1 MTDLTLGQRISE
13 GRKRLE
19 LSQEALGEKMGI
31 SRQAISKWES
41 DAAVPEIDKLI
52 ALSRLFGVSVGWLL
66 GVEETAPE
74 APESLSEQQL
84 ELMEQLIKKYQP
96 KPEPTKFRLLLIFG
110 VAVVGLISI
119 MVMTLAGMG
128 VFDKPK
134 ANANAIESLQNEMNS
149 QLAQLHSRID
159 DLTRAQHRT
168 PAPVLLASYD
178 LDISGLLS
186 GDVPGAE
193 ISFSGVPAAWQ
204 EGDAAVLSIRRT
216 GMETILQPCQWDG
229 AFLTATAFLEAA
241 DGYELCLTLNH
252 SDGTQEQQVLS
263 HSAIENL
270 KQSLNITVETA
281 AGTWAYDG
289 DTLSL
294 NQYEFK
300 VTMPMN
306 GRFYADMTWE
316 LIDLILLTGK
326 GEELGRFNLLDAGN
340 EEDMDILA
348 SSELWTM
355 RQQIRFVGLELPK
368 EEGILL
374 YLSVKTSNGLTA
386 MEPVCAWA
394 TDSAGNLR
402 KQ

>member
-96 KPEPTKFRLLLIFG
+96 KPEPTRFRLLLLFG

-159 DLTRAQHRT
+159 DLTRVQPQT

-216 GMETILQPCQWDG
+216 GMCRRHPYRHACDQEH
-229 AFLTATAFLEAA
+229 
-241 DGYELCLTLNH
+241 LNRCRLRYNCPSEH
-252 SDGTQEQQVLS
+252 RRV
-263 HSAIENL
+263 
-270 KQSLNITVETA
+270 
-281 AGTWAYDG
+281 
-289 DTLSL
+289 
-294 NQYEFK
+294 
-300 VTMPMN
+300 
-306 GRFYADMTWE
+306 
-316 LIDLILLTGK
+316 
-326 GEELGRFNLLDAGN
+326 
-340 EEDMDILA
+340 
-348 SSELWTM
+348 SSIAV
-355 RQQIRFVGLELPK
+355 R
-368 EEGILL
+368 
-374 YLSVKTSNGLTA
+374 
-386 MEPVCAWA
+386 
-394 TDSAGNLR
+394 
-402 KQ
+402 